1 MKNTILDI
9 LKNAGDYISGE
20 EISRILGIS
29 RAAVWKHI
37 RNLKNDGYEIDSVT
51 NKGYRLVNA
60 PDIISI
66 DTLNSLLTT
75 KYTARNTKYFPQ
87 TDSTNEAAKRDS
99 SSPDGSLYIAG
110 IQTAGKGRLGRGWE
124 SPEGA
129 GIWMSLLL
137 KPDIAPQDIS
147 EITLIAGIAV
157 CRAAGK
163 GAEIKWP
170 NDIVIGSRKICGIL
184 TEMSAEIERVNHI
197 VCGIGINVNTPSF
210 PPELQNKATSLLI
223 ETGEKTSRTE
233 LIAGVMN
240 EFEPLYETFIK
251 SGFKAVRD
259 EYRRLCVTLGKDV
272 QVIYRKETITGKA
285 IDIDDNG
292 RLIVD
297 TNNGRITVTSG
308 EVSVRGLYG
317 YI

>member
-1 MKNTILDI
+1 MKSTILDI
-9 LKNAGDYISGE
+9 LKNADDYISGE
-20 EISRILGIS
+20 EISRVLGIS

-37 RNLKNDGYEIDSVT
+37 KNLKNDGYEIDSVT

-60 PDIISI
+60 PDIISA
-66 DTLNSLLTT
+66 DHLNSLLAT
-75 KYTARNTKYFPQ
+75 KYIARSVKYFPE

-99 SSPDGSLYIAG
+99 ASPDGSLYIAE

-124 SPEGA
+124 SPKGS
-129 GIWMSLLL
+129 GVWMSLLL

-157 CRAAGK
+157 CRAVGH
-163 GAEIKWP
+163 GAKIKWP
-170 NDIVIGSRKICGIL
+170 NDIVIGTRKICGIL

-210 PPELQNKATSLLI
+210 PPELRDKATSLLI
-223 ETGEKTSRTE
+223 ETGERTSRAE
-233 LIAGVMN
+233 LIARVMN
-240 EFEPLYETFIK
+240 EFEPLYEAFMK

-259 EYRRLCVTLGKDV
+259 EYRRLCATLGRDV

-285 IDIDDNG
+285 VDVDDSG
-292 RLIVD
+292 GLVVD
-297 TNNGRITVTSG
+297 TANERITVTSG

>member
-1 MKNTILDI
+1 MKNTILNI
-9 LKNAGDYISGE
+9 LKNADSYISGE
-20 EISRILGIS
+20 EISRTLGIS

-37 RNLKNDGYEIDSVT
+37 KNLKNDGYEIDSVT

-66 DTLNSLLTT
+66 DFLNSLLTT
-75 KYTARNTKYFPQ
+75 KYIARNTKYLPE

-99 SSPDGSLYIAG
+99 ASPDGSLYIAEV
-110 IQTAGKGRLGRGWE
+110 QTAGKGRLGRGWE
-124 SPEGA
+124 SPKGT

-157 CRAAGK
+157 CRAVGH
-163 GAEIKWP
+163 GAKIKWP

-210 PPELQNKATSLLI
+210 PPELCDKATSLLI
-223 ETGEKTSRTE
+223 ETGTKTSRAE
-233 LIAGVMN
+233 LRAKVMN
-240 EFEPLYETFIK
+240 EFEPLYESFIK
-251 SGFKAVRD
+251 DGFKSARN
-259 EYRRLCVTLGKDV
+259 EYRKLCVTLDRDV
-272 QVIYRKETITGKA
+272 QVIYRKETIIGKA
-285 IDIDDNG
+285 IDIDDDG
-292 RLIVD
+292 GLIVD
-297 TNNGRITVTSG
+297 TDNGRIIVTSG
-308 EVSVRGLYG
+308 EVSVRGIYG